1 MSTGHW
7 TPSPA
12 EAKKAVEK
20 MRRKTRKL
28 VASPETARAFL
39 IKYGFITKKGE
50 LAPRYR

>member
-12 EAKKAVEK
+12 EAKKIIAD
-20 MRRKTRKL
+20 MRKKTREL
-28 VASPETARAFL
+28 TSSPETARAFL

-50 LAPRYR
+50 LARRYR